1 MSPRFPKS
9 AECAAAIGEATSMNL
24 DKTRMAILATTLATW
39 TVANGHAARP
49 TRGGESVEA
58 FERAFD
64 KIAIRDLR
72 HAAHSSPRIS
82 DIER

>member
-1 MSPRFPKS
+1 
-9 AECAAAIGEATSMNL
+9 MNL
-24 DKTRMAILATTLATW
+24 DKTRTAILATTLTTG

-72 HAAHSSPRIS
+72 HAAHSSPQVS